1 MPTIRRL
8 PWLCLPFHLSSP
20 KPHWLA
26 SKLVRTKNWRPV
38 SHCSWLCIE
47 MVLKLGCRKSHDKPI
62 FEQKNTLLGR
72 TNLLLLTKSSEQ
84 LLKWGF
90 DLLTNV
96 PSFSFSDKER
106 NLENRVQS
114 YSFLNRTIAFSFFGV
129 YLISPNCLILQA
141 NREQQTLNIYLFS

>member
-1 MPTIRRL
+1 
-8 PWLCLPFHLSSP
+8 
-20 KPHWLA
+20 
-26 SKLVRTKNWRPV
+26 
-38 SHCSWLCIE
+38 
-47 MVLKLGCRKSHDKPI
+47 MVLKPGCRKSHDKPI

-84 LLKWGF
+84 LLKCGF

-114 YSFLNRTIAFSFFGV
+114 YSFLNRTIAFSFLGV
-129 YLISPNCLILQA
+129 YLISSNCLILQA